1 MAVLYMRPTAD
12 IYVNHKM
19 VPEGSANGYA
29 LINEVTSDG
38 SATYIGTTVDTADT
52 RVTKSSSF
60 VLAGVDMP
68 LDEFR
73 ITDLAIVV
81 KYSQPSSGT
90 YEFLSSYTVT
100 SNGITG
106 VSDVCSPSANT
117 WLSSTSTLRISS
129 FDRNGQF
136 LQMFNE
142 YTKANGKTPNVEIA
156 VTTHCKSSKSSASF
170 YITQLYLQVTYNTL
184 VYKKLPVKTTTV
196 TGSFGIQTTITT
208 GGWTQ
213 AKVYKKTNG
222 VWSAVR
228 NGRSQVGMQ
237 LNKIGHELVAMPY
250 KSPTCVETGLTEG
263 SKCSCCGIVYKEQE
277 VVAAK
282 GHTPTTVEASGAT
295 CVKDG
300 YTGGER
306 CSVCNAAISGS
317 IIPAT
322 GNHTP
327 TDVAATEPT
336 CLLVGYTA
344 GKRCSVC
351 QTYLSGHET
360 IPKTDNHTPTDVAA
374 TEPTCG
380 AVGYTAGTQC
390 SVCSK
395 YLSGHE
401 QIPATGNHTYVDN
414 GDGVAETQIDMG
426 LTSRTICSVC
436 GHVLVDYTTIP
447 MLGHTC
453 TPVTIPAVAANCTH
467 TGLTEGKKCSVCGKV
482 LDAQEVVPA
491 TGVHTPVT
499 IPAVA
504 PTCVATGLTAGQ
516 KCSVCG
522 KVLDAQEVVP
532 ATGNHNYVTSNIQSH
547 KVCATCGYIKDSG
560 FANLVYNGTIDS
572 MSHDRC
578 GRAAATTV
586 GDYALFGGGAKA
598 TGTVDI
604 YDKSLI
610 HSTTSGFTY
619 SATATRYTRRDLA
632 ATTVGNYALFGGGY
646 SIGENVYDVI
656 DVYGQSL
663 VHSTTALSLARGALA
678 ATTVGDYALFAG
690 GFIEATG
697 SGNERDTVD
706 AYNQSLTHNTTSL
719 SYARSDVAATTVGD
733 YALFAGGENYVNNTA
748 IVDVFNA
755 ALTRSI
761 ATELRAATNDSA
773 TTTVGNYAIFV
784 GGYQDHVRLVTA
796 YNQSLTR
803 ISCADISDG
812 KYDSAA
818 TAVGNY
824 AIFGTGGYKNST
836 VDVFTQSL
844 THSTIGSAGY
854 RAGQTSATTVGDYA
868 LFGGDNGS
876 TIVEAYGL
884 QFV

>member
-1 MAVLYMRPTAD
+1 MAYIYMRPTAD
-12 IYVNHKM
+12 IYVNHTM
-19 VPEGSANGYA
+19 YPEGSTNGYT
-29 LINEVTSDG
+29 LINEEVSDG
-38 SATYIGTTVDTADT
+38 SATYIGVTTGNADI

-68 LDEFR
+68 LDEYE
-73 ITDLAIVV
+73 ITGLELVV

-90 YEFLSSYTVT
+90 VEFLSSYTVT
-100 SNGITG
+100 SNGIMG
-106 VSDVCSPSANT
+106 VSDVYTGN
-117 WLSSTSTLRISS
+117 SSTLSNSSFSISS
-129 FDRNGQF
+129 FDRNGNF

-142 YTKANGKTPNVEIA
+142 YVKANGKTPDVELA

-344 GKRCSVC
+344 GTRCSVC

-453 TPVTIPAVAANCTH
+453 NHTVVPGYAANCTYA
-467 TGLTEGKKCSVCGKV
+467 GLTDGEMCTVCGKVFVAQQVIPVNGQHSYVTRDGYEICSVCGYVPSLGITLSVSQTAPLDKARDGLSATSIGNYAIFGGGWNTDATDAYNTSLTKISIALLQDDNGNYRNAAASNNSYAIFACGCGPLLNKTVSQFDVTAYNSSLSRTYPESDYNRDSLAAASNGNYV
-482 LDAQEVVPA
+482 LFGGGRNQGPFGNSNSNTVVAYNTSLTQSEPNDLSAARYGLSA
-491 TGVHTPVT
+491 TSVGNYILFGGGNDGSASNIVDTYNT
-499 IPAVA
+499 SLTKGTA
-504 PTCVATGLTAGQ
+504 PTLSIAR
-516 KCSVCG
+516 
-522 KVLDAQEVVP
+522 D
-532 ATGNHNYVTSNIQSH
+532 
-547 KVCATCGYIKDSG
+547 D
-560 FANLVYNGTIDS
+560 F
-572 MSHDRC
+572 
-578 GRAAATTV
+578 AATSI
-586 GDYALFGGGAKA
+586 GSYALFGGGWNNG
-598 TGTVDI
+598 TIVNTVDA
-604 YDKSLI
+604 YNASLTKVSI
-610 HSTTSGFTY
+610 AALSVS
-619 SATATRYTRRDLA
+619 RQKLA
-632 ATTVGNYALFGGGY
+632 ATSVGNYALFGGGEG
-646 SIGENVYDVI
+646 SNNVDIYDKNLTKMPSVK
-656 DVYGQSL
+656 
-663 VHSTTALSLARGALA
+663 LSSARAFLA
-678 ATTVGDYALFAG
+678 ATS
-690 GFIEATG
+690 I
-697 SGNERDTVD
+697 GN
-706 AYNQSLTHNTTSL
+706 
-719 SYARSDVAATTVGD
+719 
-733 YALFAGGENYVNNTA
+733 
-748 IVDVFNA
+748 
-755 ALTRSI
+755 
-761 ATELRAATNDSA
+761 
-773 TTTVGNYAIFV
+773 
-784 GGYQDHVRLVTA
+784 
-796 YNQSLTR
+796 
-803 ISCADISDG
+803 
-812 KYDSAA
+812 
-818 TAVGNY
+818 
-824 AIFGTGGYKNST
+824 
-836 VDVFTQSL
+836 
-844 THSTIGSAGY
+844 
-854 RAGQTSATTVGDYA
+854 YA
-868 LFGGDNGS
+868 LFGGGS
-876 TIVEAYGL
+876 SSNTVDA
-884 QFV
+884 FTVK